1 MVRNQTK
8 TIIPLTHLLKLEKK
22 ILNVLKLSNLNN
34 HIQTLARVKESKREY
49 IIITNA
55 DKRGVVVIVDR
66 NDYVKEVE
74 CQLNDKDNYHIL
86 PEDPTLGKNS
96 LVKQTI
102 DRFKKEKLIT
112 DKTVDGLKTSDSRT
126 PRFYI
131 TPKIHKPGT
140 QVALL

>member
-8 TIIPLTHLLKLEKK
+8 TIIPLKHLLKLEKK
-22 ILNVLKLSNLNN
+22 ISNVLKLSNLNN
-34 HIQTLARVKESKREY
+34 HIQTLARVKETKREY

-55 DKRGVVVIVDR
+55 DKRGAVVIVDR

-86 PEDPTLGKNS
+86 PQDPTLGKNR

-112 DKTVDGLKTSDSRT
+112 DKTVDGLKTSASRT